1 MIQPANRPPFALG
14 RLVATPA
21 ALELLEQH
29 GRTPQEFIQRHQ
41 SCDWG
46 DDLCDDDKRL
56 NDASIEDGSRILSS
70 YKLGNEKLWIITEAV
85 DESGRRMA
93 TTLLKSDEY

>member
-1 MIQPANRPPFALG
+1 MIQPANRPSFTLG
-14 RLVATPA
+14 RRVATPA

-29 GRTPQEFIQRHQ
+29 GRTPQEFIRRHQ
-41 SCDWG
+41 SGDWG
-46 DDLCDDDKRL
+46 DLCDDDKRL